1 MDVMK
6 KYTEIGIEEYNFVLN
21 RLIQKLIDEDNLDCI
36 KMIHKDLESNCTSL
50 ELLISAKET
59 LGLSLA
65 DCTDGLTEAMTQIID
80 EYKKAQKKDK
90 EDE

>member
-1 MDVMK
+1 MN
-6 KYTEIGIEEYNFVLN
+6 GIMMSSRIILK
-21 RLIQKLIDEDNLDCI
+21 RPIIA
-36 KMIHKDLESNCTSL
+36 
-50 ELLISAKET
+50 LLISAKET

-90 EDE
+90 EDED